1 LIRVEVLGEPVS
13 QGRPR
18 FSGRGGFVR
27 SYDPPKSREYK
38 KKVAKCAKEQ
48 YHGEPLEG
56 QLKVE
61 LNIFRPVQK
70 SISKIERHRRLLG
83 VHRPTV
89 KPDIDNYF
97 KAVTDA
103 CTGLLWVDDAQIVSA
118 KINKYYSEEPRIEML
133 VDSESEENDER

>member
-1 LIRVEVLGEPVS
+1 MIRVEVLGEPVS

-56 QLKVE
+56 QLNVVLKYLLSPLFCMQTFRVF
-61 LNIFRPVQK
+61 LNNF
-70 SISKIERHRRLLG
+70 L
-83 VHRPTV
+83 
-89 KPDIDNYF
+89 Y
-97 KAVTDA
+97 
-103 CTGLLWVDDAQIVSA
+103 
-118 KINKYYSEEPRIEML
+118 
-133 VDSESEENDER
+133 